1 MNERIVVYYDSMT
14 GNVERFIKKIS
25 RYSDFEFIKIKPD
38 TVVEKFSHFITFTT
52 GIGQVHKNTVRFLA
66 NMENFKKIKTVS
78 VSGNMNW
85 GPYFGLAGDK
95 ISKKYNIPLIMKFEL
110 SGTYEEAQ
118 EYVKRILEFERGV
131 DN

>member
-1 MNERIVVYYDSMT
+1 MNGRIVVYYDSMT

-25 RYSDFEFIKIKPD
+25 RYSDFEFVKIKPD
-38 TVVEKFSHFITFTT
+38 TVVENFSHFITFTT

-66 NMENFKKIKTVS
+66 NAENFKKIKTVS

>member
-1 MNERIVVYYDSMT
+1 MSGRIVVYYDSMK
-14 GNVERFIKKIS
+14 GNVERFIQKIS

-66 NMENFKKIKTVS
+66 NTENFKKIKTVS

>member
-1 MNERIVVYYDSMT
+1 MSGRIVVYYDSMT

-38 TVVEKFSHFITFTT
+38 TVVENFAHFITFTT
-52 GIGQVHKNTVRFLA
+52 GIGQVHKNTVKFLA
-66 NMENFKKIKTVS
+66 NANNFNKIRTVS

-85 GPYFGLAGDK
+85 GENYGLAGDK
-95 ISKKYNIPLIMKFEL
+95 ISRKYNIPLIMKFEL

-131 DN
+131 AN